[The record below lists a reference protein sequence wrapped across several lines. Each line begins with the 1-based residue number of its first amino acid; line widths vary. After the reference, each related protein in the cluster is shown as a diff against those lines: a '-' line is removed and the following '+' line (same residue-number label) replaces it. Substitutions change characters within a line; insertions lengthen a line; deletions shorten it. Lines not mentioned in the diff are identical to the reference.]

1 MHAEK
6 FPMLTDVSTPTFPR
20 TNNNHSSV
28 RSRRG
33 ARSGYLVPP
42 RIYQSRARSALP
54 LGTED

>member
-33 ARSGYLVPP
+33 ARSGYLDLLD
-42 RIYQSRARSALP
+42 IQRAVRGSQRA
-54 LGTED
+54 GRCDD